1 MKKAKKV
8 VALALCAVMLV
19 VGSVAGTMAYLTSST
34 DAVTNKFTVGNVA
47 ITLDETDVTVYGV
60 KDTDERV
67 KANEYKLV
75 PGHTYVKDPT
85 VHVAANSED
94 CFLFVKV
101 VDGLAAIEDETTI
114 ASQMAAK
121 GWNPLYVT
129 DAAGNSVA
137 VENVYYYKDKVLAS
151 TTVQDFVVFENFKL
165 KGDAD
170 VSTYATTNNTASV
183 ITIDAYAIQADGFA
197 GPGAAWTA
205 APTSWSDAPAQA

>member
-19 VGSVAGTMAYLTSST
+19 VGSVAGTMAYLTSNT
-34 DAVTNKFTVGNVA
+34 DVVTNTFTVGNVT
-47 ITLDETDVTVYGV
+47 IDLDEAKVTEYGV
-60 KDTDERV
+60 KDGDTRV
-67 KANEYKLV
+67 KANTYKLV

-94 CFLFVKV
+94 CYLFVKV

-114 ASQMAAK
+114 AKQMEAK
-121 GWNPLYVT
+121 GWYPLYVT
-129 DAAGNSVA
+129 NADGTSAAVA
-137 VENVYYYKDKVLAS
+137 NVYYYKDKVLAS

-165 KGDAD
+165 KGDAA
-170 VSTYATTNNTASV
+170 VGNFTAAS